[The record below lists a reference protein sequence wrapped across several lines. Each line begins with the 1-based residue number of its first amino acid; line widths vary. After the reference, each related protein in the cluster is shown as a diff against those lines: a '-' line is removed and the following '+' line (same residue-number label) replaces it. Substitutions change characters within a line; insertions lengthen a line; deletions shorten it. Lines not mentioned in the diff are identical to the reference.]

1 MQQGDRRIELDR
13 AYKQLMEAVTKAVE
27 RCALEHP
34 RTPPDVIRFGE
45 LLSTFITCHLVSH
58 VTVQYV
64 TVCSIIHIHR
74 LMCYHITLHSNSLS
88 MSQ

>member
-13 AYKQLMEAVTKAVE
+13 AYKQLMEAVTKAIE

-45 LLSTFITCHLVSH
+45 LLSTITICHLVSH
-58 VTVQYV
+58 VTVCHS
-64 TVCSIIHIHR
+64 VCH
-74 LMCYHITLHSNSLS
+74 YTHSLPHVSPHHT
-88 MSQ
+88 SQ

>member
-13 AYKQLMEAVTKAVE
+13 AYKQLMEAVTKAIE

-45 LLSTFITCHLVSH
+45 LLSAIITCHCMSQCVPF
-58 VTVQYV
+58 
-64 TVCSIIHIHR
+64 IHMHY
-74 LMCYHITLHSNSLS
+74 LMCHHVTLHSDS
-88 MSQ
+88 MSVSQ

>member
-13 AYKQLMEAVTKAVE
+13 AYKQLMEAVTKAIE

-45 LLSTFITCHLVSH
+45 LLSTITTCHLVSH
-58 VTVQYV
+58 VTVCHS
-64 TVCSIIHIHR
+64 VCH
-74 LMCYHITLHSNSLS
+74 YTHSLPHVSPHHT
-88 MSQ
+88 SQ